1 MCNEAYF
8 IVDIGTGNSR
18 VVLMSV
24 EGELIGIRSFAN
36 PYHRDYAYEDALYFL
51 PEDWSALILS
61 YVKEMLIS
69 YPGYSI
75 KAFTSTSARESVVL
89 LNKEGKAFYGLPNID
104 NRGDKWIGEI
114 PNGHEIYYKTGRWL
128 SGVFSAGKLLGLRK
142 RQPEIYKK
150 IFKITSMSD
159 WIGYLFT
166 GNLRM
171 EHSQACETQVFDI
184 GRQEWSRELCS
195 VFGIEP
201 DILPALVTAG
211 KNLGHVNASVCQELG
226 ISADVV
232 FVVGGADTQMAV
244 KGMDAK
250 QKDVVIVSGTT
261 SPIVTI
267 VPYKFYD
274 ERQRCWTDSYID
286 GKSYQI
292 ETNAGVTGL
301 NYQRMKSFLFPDVTY
316 EKIEEELQKIDRVR
330 CIASFGTLIFSEN
343 RSLQNGGFYMSAPL
357 DENLNR
363 YDLAYALIADI
374 ACGISKQ
381 YHSLCEMT
389 SHDENYV
396 LGCGGGF
403 RSAMLGQL
411 TANLLQRKLIL
422 REGYGQASA
431 RGCVR
436 ICNDYFGYNCCN
448 AAVDKVYEP
457 ENNQMIH
464 EYSIR
469 WEAVR
474 NKIGT

>member
-1 MCNEAYF
+1 MCKDAYL

-18 VVLMSV
+18 VVLMTV
-24 EGELIGIRSFAN
+24 EGELVGIRSFAN
-36 PYHRDYAYEDALYFL
+36 QYHRDYAYEDALYFL
-51 PEDWSALILS
+51 PEDWSELIFS
-61 YVKEMLIS
+61 YVKELLIS
-69 YPGYSI
+69 YPDYHI
-75 KAFTSTSARESVVL
+75 KALTSTSARESVVL
-89 LNKEGKAFYGLPNID
+89 INKEGKAFYGLPNID
-104 NRGDKWIGEI
+104 NRGDKWVEEI
-114 PNGHEIYYKTGRWL
+114 SNEQEIYYKTGRWL

-142 RQPEIYKK
+142 KQPDIYRR
-150 IFKITSMSD
+150 ISKITSLSD

-166 GNLRM
+166 GNLVM
-171 EHSQACETQVFDI
+171 EPSQACETQVFDI
-184 GRQEWSRELCS
+184 GRQEWSRELCGI
-195 VFGIEP
+195 FGIEP
-201 DILPALVTAG
+201 DILPAIQTAG
-211 KNLGHVNASVCQELG
+211 RNLGPIKVSICRELG
-226 ISADVV
+226 LAADAV

-244 KGMDAK
+244 EGMDAK
-250 QKDVVIVSGTT
+250 RNDVVIVSGTT

-316 EKIEEELQKIDRVR
+316 EEIEEEIQKIDRVR

-343 RSLQNGGFYMSAPL
+343 RSLQNGGFYMPAPL
-357 DENLNR
+357 DENLDR

-381 YHSLCEMT
+381 YYSLCDMIPHEG
-389 SHDENYV
+389 NYV

-411 TANLLQRKLIL
+411 TADLLQKKLIL
-422 REGYGQASA
+422 REGFEQASA

-436 ICNDYFGYNCCN
+436 ICNAHFGRNCSGL
-448 AAVDKVYEP
+448 AADKVYEP
-457 ENNQMIH
+457 EDNQIIQ
-464 EYSIR
+464 EYYIR

-474 NKIGT
+474 NKI